1 MTRSIF
7 VSTTMGRPVRLLGAV
22 AAAVGLAAA
31 IAFGMQWW
39 GEWPLRS
46 AEREL
51 AGGNARRAV
60 ALAEY
65 YLERHTDDGVALAL
79 KARGLVDLGEAR
91 TAAEIYEQIGAAS
104 AADIHAWAKAYL
116 LQESWS
122 RGVQLLKQY
131 VRMRPDDAD
140 GLYELATS
148 QARLGLFTDALDAA
162 RRYAAQPGEE
172 SQGVLLAAILHHDM
186 KDREAAEAAFARVLE
201 LVPDATGLQLP
212 PAEVFLQYGTILLD
226 RGDAAAA
233 LPWLEKS
240 RGARPGGEVLYC
252 LGRAR
257 SQLGDQEGALAAW
270 REAVTLDPRGVS
282 SREALAEGALAA
294 GNTAEAAE
302 WLGPLEGVATERPE
316 TAFLLQRL
324 AAARKDTAAFDRWKP
339 MADELRR
346 RQQRVRALEQLLA
359 GAPSSPWAVA
369 LRSHRF
375 AAGGNWREAEDLLE
389 GVPSSFDD
397 EPFVAELREAVRTHG
412 ALPSLDGVPVE
423 IK

>member
-1 MTRSIF
+1 
-7 VSTTMGRPVRLLGAV
+7 
-22 AAAVGLAAA
+22 
-31 IAFGMQWW
+31 
-39 GEWPLRS
+39 
-46 AEREL
+46 
-51 AGGNARRAV
+51 V

-226 RGDAAAA
+226 RGAAAAA

-282 SREALAEGALAA
+282 SREALAEGALAV

-302 WLGPLEGVATERPE
+302 WLGPLEAVATERPE

-339 MADELRR
+339 IADELRR
-346 RQQRVRALEQLLA
+346 RQQRVRALEQLIA

>member
-226 RGDAAAA
+226 RGAAAAA

-257 SQLGDQEGALAAW
+257 SQL
-270 REAVTLDPRGVS
+270 
-282 SREALAEGALAA
+282 AEGALAV

-302 WLGPLEGVATERPE
+302 WLGPLEAVATERPE

-339 MADELRR
+339 IADELRR
-346 RQQRVRALEQLLA
+346 RQQRVRALEQLIA